1 MSRWMLTKG
10 EKMSVLPK
18 IHKKEDIELLRKMY
32 IDEKMSTVDIEI
44 NSKKI
49 FGFFISRGTIYK
61 EMIKHKILVR
71 NKSDSISMA
80 TCTLDIN
87 KSFLNEDLIEW
98 IDGFNLGDGYIHFDK
113 SRRDCLGAKFCF
125 GSVQQ
130 EWASF
135 AMSKL
140 KCYGAKEPKV
150 LTKILDKKHPHPTWS
165 SSTLTHPDIVE
176 QAKRWYPNGKKIVPL
191 DVRITPTSLLL
202 WYLGDGS
209 ISKMGVSFFIRLATC
224 GFTPEDVENILIP
237 KLSVLGLNVGRH
249 IFKNDIRISGD
260 SLKKFFDIIGHKS
273 PIKCYNYKFEYG
285 EWLNLHR
292 LKDVV
297 KNNQEKWR
305 VQYMFKQ
312 GKLDCSTSPGGKL
325 IMFTDEQKNKI
336 REILD
341 GHILHDDY
349 KEPIIEK
356 PSEENIRISDIIK
369 NDTER
374 WNARYLVTRK
384 VIQSNKS
391 MVTKEQAELLRV
403 KLDTYGDKS
412 AIPDYKID
420 CEFRK
425 YRELGFPYY
434 KYNNEELVKKVNQI
448 SKFEPILED
457 GLYKWSGFGTELAN
471 YFHPQMFE
479 CRKKDKM
486 SPIEFFNSDIDFKRG
501 IKKIIA
507 LYPEITKSHVREI
520 CCNETASSRINN
532 FPPRVMITILNHLY
546 NGQKITMLDPCSG
559 FSGRLL
565 GGYCS
570 GIVKKYIGMDLSE
583 KTYDGLIQT
592 KEFLNNLNNSFQ
604 VDIIKGNCLEILPTI
619 NENVDFVFTSPP
631 FLDEE
636 EYIGVSVEKNYE
648 MWKKLFIRPF
658 IEKSYSVLR
667 SGGKFSVYAEAI
679 RRNNFPFD
687 FCNIASEVGFKRLDD
702 INFKMASRENLRKSS
717 THRVV
722 KVVVFEK

>member
-1 MSRWMLTKG
+1 
-10 EKMSVLPK
+10 MSVLPK
-18 IHKKEDIELLRKMY
+18 INKKEDIELLRKMY
-32 IDEKMSTVDIEI
+32 VDEKMSTNEI
-44 NSKKI
+44 AAVSLER
-49 FGFFISRGTIYK
+49 FGFK
-61 EMIKHKILVR
+61 V
-71 NKSDSISMA
+71 DSIYSALKRNSIPLRSIGDSVSIAMSI
-80 TCTLDIN
+80 LDGS
-87 KSFLNEDLIEW
+87 KSHLDEKMIEW
-98 IDGFNLGDGYIHFDK
+98 IDGFNLGDGYIGFDK
-113 SRRDCLGAKFCF
+113 ARRDCRGARFNF
-125 GSVQQ
+125 GSTSK
-130 EWASF
+130 EWVEY
-135 AMSKL
+135 AMSGL
-140 KCYGAKEPKV
+140 KCYRPQDPRIITKE
-150 LTKILDKKHPHPTWS
+150 LDKKHPRPTWAA
-165 SSTLTHPDIVE
+165 STLTHPDIVE

-191 DVRITPTSLLL
+191 DVRITPTSLSL

-224 GFTPEDVENILIP
+224 GFTPEEVENILMP
-237 KLSVLGLNVGRH
+237 KLSTLGLNVGRH
-249 IFKNDIRISGD
+249 VAKNDIRISGD

-336 REILD
+336 RAILD
-341 GHILHDDY
+341 GHLPHEEY
-349 KEPIIEK
+349 KKVIVPKLQKETT
-356 PSEENIRISDIIK
+356 RISDIIK

-391 MVTKEQAELLRV
+391 MVTKEQADLLRI
-403 KLDTYGDKS
+403 KLDSYGDKS

-425 YRELGFPYY
+425 YREIGFPYY
-434 KYNNEELVKKVNQI
+434 KYSNEELVKKVNQI

-457 GLYKWSGFGTELAN
+457 GFYKWSGFGTELAN

-507 LYPEITKSHVREI
+507 LYPEITESHVREI

-532 FPPRVMITILNHLY
+532 FPPRVMMIILKHLY
-546 NGQKITMLDPCSG
+546 NGKKITILDPCSG

-565 GGYCS
+565 GSYCS
-570 GIVKKYIGMDLSE
+570 GIVKKYIGIDLCD
-583 KTYDGLIQT
+583 KTYDGLIKT
-592 KEFLNNLNNSFQ
+592 KEWLTSFGSDFKA
-604 VDIIKGNCLEILPTI
+604 DILKGSCLDILPTI
-619 NENVDFVFTSPP
+619 NQSVDFIFTSPP

-636 EYIGVSVEKNYE
+636 EYVGVTVERNYE
-648 MWKKLFIRPF
+648 TWKNIFIRPF
-658 IEKSYSVLR
+658 IEKSYSVLK
-667 SGGKFSVYAEAI
+667 SGGLFSVYTEAI
-679 RRNNFPFD
+679 RRNDFPLD
-687 FCNIASEVGFKRLDD
+687 FCNIAREIGFNRLDD
-702 INFKMASRENLRKSS
+702 INFKMASRENLRKKS
-717 THRVV
+717 THRSV
-722 KVVVFEK
+722 KVIVFEKM